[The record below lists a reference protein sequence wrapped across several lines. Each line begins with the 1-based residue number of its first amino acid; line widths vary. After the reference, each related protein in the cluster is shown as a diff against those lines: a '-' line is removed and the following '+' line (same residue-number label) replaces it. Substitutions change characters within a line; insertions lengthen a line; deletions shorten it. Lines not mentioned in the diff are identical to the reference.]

1 MSTADAIALDLS
13 ECQWHRNGSK
23 SEGGG
28 GTEKCIHKWVWQ
40 IPKI

>member
-28 GTEKCIHKWVWQ
+28 TEKCIHKWVWQ